1 MNQSKFPLLAT
12 LLLSLSVA
20 TSACSLVDSAFG
32 RSAKP
37 IVKISSPPSRSEFFS
52 GQGVPVQSIA
62 TDPRGIA
69 RVELLVDDVVVLTDP
84 TPTAQGQTIFSITQT
99 WKAIPGEHVII
110 VRAFNIAGISSDPA
124 GISISVSESQTTIPH
139 PTNAPEPPPSIPP
152 TATSTCTDNASFV
165 ADITV
170 PDGTPLAPGQTFN
183 KIWRVRN
190 TGCAWGDGY
199 QLTFTSGDAM
209 TTTRVIA
216 VRKTATGETA
226 DLLVAMTAPSS
237 PGIHTGTWRLRNASG
252 TIFGTGVL
260 VKINVFGAPL
270 AGPTKP
276 SAQAACSGTP
286 TIASFIA
293 TPALITAGASATLSW
308 GAVTNA
314 DSAEIDQGIGGI
326 STPGAAT
333 VRPTS
338 TTLYTLTAHCGSASV
353 TAQVTILV
361 PFAIIGAVTSG
372 NPTTFSG
379 ACPKTIF
386 FSAAISV
393 NGAGDVAYKWERS
406 DSTATPTTTINFG
419 GAGSQ
424 LVTDSWTLGVAGK
437 TYTDYKEHLHIL
449 SPNDVTTNDVTFTL
463 SCP

>member
-1 MNQSKFPLLAT
+1 MNQPKFPLLAT

-20 TSACSLVDSAFG
+20 TSACSLADSAVG

-37 IVKISSPPSRSEFFS
+37 IVKISSPPSRSEFLP
-52 GQGVPVQSIA
+52 GQDVSVQSIA

-69 RVELLVDDVVVLTDP
+69 RVELLVDDVVVRTDP
-84 TPTAQGQTIFSITQT
+84 APSTQGQTPFSITQT

-110 VRAFNIAGISSDPA
+110 VRAFNIAGVSSDPA
-124 GISISVSESQTTIPH
+124 GISISVPESQTTTSN
-139 PTNAPEPPPSIPP
+139 PTPTLALPPSTSP
-152 TATSTCTDNASFV
+152 TAASTCTDNATFV
-165 ADITV
+165 ADVTV

-190 TGCAWGDGY
+190 TGCAWSDGY
-199 QLTFTSGDAM
+199 QLTFTSGDVM

-226 DLLVAMTAPSS
+226 DLLVAMTAPST

-252 TIFGTGVL
+252 TIFGTGVM
-260 VKINVFGAPL
+260 VKINVLGAPTT
-270 AGPTKP
+270 GPFKP
-276 SAQAACSGTP
+276 PAQTACNGTP
-286 TIASFIA
+286 TISSFIA
-293 TPALITAGASATLSW
+293 TPGLITAGASSTLSW

-314 DSAEIDQGIGGI
+314 DAAEIDQGVGGI
-326 STPGAAT
+326 STPGAVT

-338 TTLYTLTAHCGSASV
+338 TTLYTLTAHCGSALV
-353 TAQVTILV
+353 TAQVTLLV
-361 PFAIIGAVTSG
+361 PFAIIGAVASG

-386 FSAAISV
+386 LSAAISV
-393 NGAGDVAYKWERS
+393 NAAGDVTYKWERS
-406 DSTATPTTTINFG
+406 NSTSTGTTTINFG

-424 LVTDSWTLGVAGK
+424 IVTDSWTLGDPGK
-437 TYTDYKEHLHIL
+437 TYNNYSEHLHIL
-449 SPNDVTTNDVTFTL
+449 SPNDVTTNEVTFTL